1 MYWPCNRRLISRGRL
16 IFLREPVIKKI
27 ISGGQTGADRGALD
41 AAIKY
46 SFPYGGWIPKGR
58 LTEDGPLPDEYKLK
72 EMPTKNYPAR
82 TEKNV
87 LASDGTVIITHGK
100 LTGGSALTKK
110 LAKEHK
116 RPYFHI
122 DLNKTPA
129 FIAASEINNW
139 GIKHGIEILN
149 VAGPRASKDPK
160 IYEDTTY
167 IIQGVILLGLVKAQA
182 GSLLTDHDM
191 DEYLEKLPV
200 PPKTVDEAVDRLIED
215 LDLSDKVEIANMN
228 LDQLVSLHPHLHVYF
243 KNAFGLWSGNKELI
257 ESCRAIS
264 KEPVRDDDDATS
276 VMMGILFKKLLET
289 HKLRAVK

>member
-1 MYWPCNRRLISRGRL
+1 M
-16 IFLREPVIKKI
+16 IKKI
-27 ISGGQTGADRGALD
+27 ISGGQTGVDQGALD

-58 LTEDGPLPDEYKLK
+58 LTENGPLPDEYRLK
-72 EMPTKNYPAR
+72 EMPTKNYPDRA
-82 TEKNV
+82 EKNV

-110 LAKEHK
+110 LAKKHK
-116 RPYFHI
+116 RPYLNI

-139 GIKHGIEILN
+139 VIKHGIEILN

-167 IIQGVILLGLVKAQA
+167 IIQGVILLGLVKAQS
-182 GSLLTDHDM
+182 GSLPTDHDM

-215 LDLSDKVEIANMN
+215 LDLSDKVKIANMDLDDLVN
-228 LDQLVSLHPHLHVYF
+228 LHSNLHLYF
-243 KNAFGLWSGNKELI
+243 KNALGLWSGNTELL
-257 ESCRAIS
+257 ESCCSIS
-264 KEPVRDDDDATS
+264 KEPVHNENEAA
-276 VMMGILFKKLLET
+276 VVILGVLWKKLNESHT
-289 HKLRAVK
+289 LRVVK

>member
-1 MYWPCNRRLISRGRL
+1 M
-16 IFLREPVIKKI
+16 IKKI
-27 ISGGQTGADRGALD
+27 ISGGQTGVDQGALD

-46 SFPYGGWIPKGR
+46 SYPYGGWIPKGR
-58 LTEDGPLPDEYKLK
+58 LTENGPLPDEYKLK
-72 EMPTKNYPAR
+72 EMPNKNYPDR

-100 LTGGSALTKK
+100 LTEGSALTKK
-110 LAKEHK
+110 FAQKHK
-116 RPYFHI
+116 HPYLHI

-139 GIKHGIEILN
+139 VIKHGIEILN
-149 VAGPRASKDPK
+149 VAGSRASKDSE
-160 IYEDTTY
+160 IYEDTRY
-167 IIQGVILLGLVKAQA
+167 IIEGVILLGLVKAQA

-215 LDLSDKVEIANMN
+215 LDLSDKVTIANMN
-228 LDQLVSLHPHLHVYF
+228 LDDLVNLHSSLHVYF
-243 KNAFGLWSGNKELI
+243 KNVFGLWPGNKELI

-264 KEPVRDDDDATS
+264 KEPVRDENDATS
-276 VMMGILFKKLLET
+276 VILGVLFKKLYET

>member
-1 MYWPCNRRLISRGRL
+1 M
-16 IFLREPVIKKI
+16 IKKI
-27 ISGGQTGADRGALD
+27 ISGGQTGVDQGAID

-46 SFPYGGWIPKGR
+46 SYPYGGWIPKGR
-58 LTEDGPLPDEYKLK
+58 LTENGPLPNEYRLK
-72 EMPTKNYPAR
+72 EMPTSSYPKR
-82 TEKNV
+82 TEQNIID
-87 LASDGTVIITHGK
+87 SDGTVIISHGK
-100 LTGGSALTKK
+100 LTDGSKLTKK
-110 LAKEHK
+110 LAEKHK
-116 RPYFHI
+116 HPFFHI

-139 GIKHGIEILN
+139 VIKHGIEILN

-182 GSLLTDHDM
+182 GSLLTDHNK
-191 DEYLEKLPV
+191 DECLEKLPV

-228 LDQLVSLHPHLHVYF
+228 LDYLVNLHPHLHVYF
-243 KNAFGLWSGNKELI
+243 KNAFGLWSGNTELI

-264 KEPVRDDDDATS
+264 KEPVRDENDATS
-276 VMMGILFKKLLET
+276 VILGILFKKLYET